1 MLPATLT
8 AVSRTKLL
16 HCQVTMMQN
25 LLDKALEKK
34 TDADA
39 AVVKVDARFAAERS
53 KVKPNQVNGQSIGVC
68 ITAHSCERSVC

>member
-1 MLPATLT
+1 
-8 AVSRTKLL
+8 
-16 HCQVTMMQN
+16 MMQN

-53 KVKPNQVNGQSIGVC
+53 KVKPNQVNG
-68 ITAHSCERSVC
+68 RSMECASLLIAARGESAEQL